1 MIKIFKGILA
11 ISMTLFLGG
20 GMFYCL
26 ISGITAVQEG
36 KTGSYITMCALLCT
50 GLMLF
55 LWGGI
60 WYIFRLRKRE
70 KELEEQI
77 EILIKQSNKNLPK
90 QTDKLDK

>member
-1 MIKIFKGILA
+1 MIKILKGILA

-26 ISGITAVQEG
+26 ISGITAVQAG
-36 KTGSYITMCALLCT
+36 KTEIYIIMCALLCT

-77 EILIKQSNKNLPK
+77 EVLIKQSNKILVK